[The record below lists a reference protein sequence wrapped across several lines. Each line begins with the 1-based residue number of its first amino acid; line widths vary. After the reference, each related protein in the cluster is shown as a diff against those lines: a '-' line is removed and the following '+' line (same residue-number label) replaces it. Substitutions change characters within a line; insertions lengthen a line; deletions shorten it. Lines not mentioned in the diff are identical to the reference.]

1 LIYLIAMALASD
13 PVVVDVELD
22 EISGMETRSTGGF
35 WVVED
40 SGNSSAVYAVGPNGE
55 AVGAAHIVGQA
66 NRDWEDLS
74 SYRDASGRRM
84 LLIADTGDNDSEYA
98 ETFLVAV
105 PEDRAEQGVRGGA
118 VLAEHVWQLR
128 LSCGAVD
135 IEAVAVHPTHR
146 EVYLLTKRESPPVL
160 WAFSLDDG
168 TEARRIGEVAIPPA
182 TGAQRAADLVFGHTA
197 HSPTAMD
204 FTADGSALAVQTYT
218 DAWRLS
224 VGNDGVPITSLA
236 VRMPVPKLEQTE
248 SACAS
253 EDGGWWVTSEHVPA
267 PLVRVP
273 LSTLPQR

>member
-1 LIYLIAMALASD
+1 MIWIVALALASD

-22 EISGMETRSTGGF
+22 EISGMETRSAGGF

-40 SGNSSAVYAVGPNGE
+40 SGNSSAVFAVGPNGE

-98 ETFLVAV
+98 ETFLLSVA
-105 PEDRAEQGVRGGA
+105 EDRVEQGIRGGG
-118 VLAEHVWQLR
+118 VVAEHVWQVR
-128 LSCGAVD
+128 LPCGAVD

-146 EVYLLTKRESPPVL
+146 VVYLLTKRESPPVL
-160 WAFSLDDG
+160 WAFSLDEG
-168 TEARRIGEVAIPPA
+168 TDARRIGDVAIPPA
-182 TGAQRAADLVFGHTA
+182 SSGQRAADLVFGHTA
-197 HSPTAMD
+197 NWPTAMD
-204 FTADGSALAVQTYT
+204 FTADGSELVVQTYT
-218 DAWRLS
+218 DAWRLA
-224 VGNDGVPITSLA
+224 VGNDGVPITSA
-236 VRMPVPKLEQTE
+236 VLRMPVPKLRQTE

-273 LSTLPQR
+273 LSVVPQR